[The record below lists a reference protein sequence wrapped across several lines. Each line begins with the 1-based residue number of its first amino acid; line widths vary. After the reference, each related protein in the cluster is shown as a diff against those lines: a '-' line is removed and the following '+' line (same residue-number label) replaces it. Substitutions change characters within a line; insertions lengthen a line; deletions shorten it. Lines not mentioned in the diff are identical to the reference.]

1 MCQLPISRKIF
12 YLEPWLVTTCQ
23 DLKKISYQ
31 ATHSYHTLLRAK
43 ENSRNQGTNH
53 PHNKP
58 RPDMNTD
65 NMSPLEHS
73 NADKE
78 GLENYNIAK

>member
-1 MCQLPISRKIF
+1 M
-12 YLEPWLVTTCQ
+12 
-23 DLKKISYQ
+23 SYQ
-31 ATHSYHTLLRAK
+31 ATHSYYTLLRSK

-65 NMSPLEHS
+65 NMSPLKHS

-78 GLENYNIAK
+78 GLETYNITEAQNKDLKIVIMVMTNVL